1 MANDLFNKFGSQNPY
16 ANMVSQIKQF
26 GQTIKGDPKQMVEQ
40 LLASGQMSQQELNK
54 YSQMAQQIMPFM
66 K

>member
-1 MANDLFNKFGSQNPY
+1 MANDLFNKFGNQNPY
-16 ANMVSQIKQF
+16 ANMVGQIKQF

-40 LLASGQMSQQELNK
+40 LLASGQMSQSEFNK
-54 YSQMAQQIMPFM
+54 YTQMAQQIMPFM

>member
-1 MANDLFNKFGSQNPY
+1 MGNPLYNPAQNNPY
-16 ANMVSQIKQF
+16 ASMIGQIRQFSQN
-26 GQTIKGDPKQMVEQ
+26 IKGDPKSMVEQ

>member
-1 MANDLFNKFGSQNPY
+1 MGNPLYNPQQNNPY
-16 ANMVSQIKQF
+16 ASMIGQIRQFSQK
-26 GQTIKGDPKQMVEQ
+26 IKGDPKSMVEQ